1 MKTAYGC
8 HLAVAG
14 SLNENGPWLV
24 SATGSFRMGTGD
36 GKAMVEPVRSNPARD
51 GTRGES
57 SSARIL
63 CFGGHPAQDGI
74 RVERSIKHPMPYGMH
89 ADSFG
94 GNPAL
99 NGIFEESLSKN
110 PILKGMPRRPSS
122 PHPLRDGIDAEPA
135 GWNPFS
141 LGIMP
146 LRGIGLSAPRWSL
159 ATPSNGVLRR
169 GGSSTLVST
178 RPLPAS
184 H

>member
-14 SLNENGPWLV
+14 SLNENGPGFV
-24 SATGSFRMGTGD
+24 GGTGSFRIGTGD
-36 GKAMVEPVRSNPARD
+36 GKAMVEPARGNPARD
-51 GTRGES
+51 GMPGES

-74 RVERSIKHPMPYGMH
+74 CGERSTGHPMPQGMH

-94 GNPAL
+94 GNPKP
-99 NGIFEESLSKN
+99 NGMLEESPSEN
-110 PILKGMPRRPSS
+110 PISEGMRHRSSRRY
-122 PHPLRDGIDAEPA
+122 PLQDGIDSEPA
-135 GWNPFS
+135 RRHPFS
-141 LGIMP
+141 LGITP

-159 ATPSNGVLRR
+159 ATPSTGVLRR
-169 GGSSTLVST
+169 DGSSTLVST
-178 RPLPAS
+178 RPLSAS